1 MHAEETS
8 SKKQGTNIP
17 TFFYGNRSSIIEPQF
32 METENINNWNT
43 LGRST
48 SQYFGFSRRVSSP
61 ETISL
66 EPDSY
71 PSVKISLDD
80 VELNSPV
87 SSVISSLCHD
97 NTTNQ
102 VKSETREYHV
112 ATEEEEEVDNEV
124 EEEGDDDTDDED
136 DDEVM
141 SSYVIEIGS
150 DHREGT
156 SDNAF
161 GIDEAIA
168 WAKEKFQTHS
178 SSEKDLNIREKEDEG
193 SAKLVGGDQF
203 TTN

>member
-1 MHAEETS
+1 
-8 SKKQGTNIP
+8 
-17 TFFYGNRSSIIEPQF
+17 
-32 METENINNWNT
+32 METQNINNWNT
-43 LGRST
+43 LGRSS

-80 VELNSPV
+80 VELNSPG
-87 SSVISSLCHD
+87 SSVVSSLCHD
-97 NTTNQ
+97 SITNQ
-102 VKSETREYHV
+102 VKSQTREYHV
-112 ATEEEEEVDNEV
+112 MTTEEEELDDQVG
-124 EEEGDDDTDDED
+124 EEDDDDDD

-150 DHREGT
+150 DHKEGT
-156 SDNAF
+156 SDNAV

-178 SSEKDLNIREKEDEG
+178 SSEKYLNTSEKEDKG
-193 SAKLVGGDQF
+193 SANLVGGNQI
-203 TTN
+203 TTNCLNEFPMIGLRYIKT